1 MPPVYALSGRMPT
14 LGVPR
19 SHRQIS
25 RVIFYLGVAL
35 IFWVIGELS
44 PQAVSHVPTD
54 EELGAAPPFIASP
67 VVPWYATLPQ
77 GR

>member
-1 MPPVYALSGRMPT
+1 MPT

-19 SHRQIS
+19 HHRQIS

-35 IFWVIGELS
+35 IFWVMGQLS
-44 PQAVSHVPTD
+44 PPAVSHVPTD
-54 EELGAAPPFIASP
+54 EELGAARPLIASP
-67 VVPWYATLPQ
+67 EIPWYATLPQ